1 MRWGGMPAAL
11 LSAGGTGGRAV
22 LPRPLLPLRLLKLR
36 PTAAV
41 PVHEHAC
48 SSLIRLALRS
58 PTAPR
63 PCPCAV
69 WAVHEQVCV
78 AALDIGNSG
87 LAYSLIKNINAKF
100 PDSTRASRLTVGG
113 CQGLAGGWRAGG
125 RFPATMP
132 WAELCL
138 RPPAAAAR
146 RRRCCW
152 HRCCR
157 LLPLIFKPHHRP
169 PSNTPETPS
178 THTTLQAT
186 TEFSVHYKPAHL
198 GPHTPT
204 PHQLAL
210 CASLHT
216 DSLGALI
223 HKGTQTHVCRRC
235 LWSSAGTMGGLS
247 SYTRRSWR
255 SAHRT
260 RSYSSAWWV
269 AGFRCRAGSGQLG
282 SSSSSTATSSSSSSS
297 GAALLAVGCARS

>member
-1 MRWGGMPAAL
+1 MLLVWGGECVRWGGMPAAL

-125 RFPATMP
+125 PLPCRGLSSACGRLLLPPAV
-132 WAELCL
+132 
-138 RPPAAAAR
+138 AAAAGTAAVA
-146 RRRCCW
+146 CC
-152 HRCCR
+152 
-157 LLPLIFKPHHRP
+157 L
-169 PSNTPETPS
+169 
-178 THTTLQAT
+178 
-186 TEFSVHYKPAHL
+186 
-198 GPHTPT
+198 
-204 PHQLAL
+204 
-210 CASLHT
+210 
-216 DSLGALI
+216 
-223 HKGTQTHVCRRC
+223 
-235 LWSSAGTMGGLS
+235 
-247 SYTRRSWR
+247 
-255 SAHRT
+255 
-260 RSYSSAWWV
+260 
-269 AGFRCRAGSGQLG
+269 
-282 SSSSSTATSSSSSSS
+282 
-297 GAALLAVGCARS
+297 